1 MVNNVVILN
10 FSGRKV
16 GNCSAIQECISQHHA
31 NSNVRS
37 YHIDREFQT
46 CGNCDYECLKPDAS
60 CPNVT
65 VIQREAMNAV
75 CESDI
80 TYYIIPNYCGMPSG
94 NYFAINERSVGYFNM
109 NRDLL
114 NQYLTVPKRFIIVSN
129 TESDF
134 FRKAMQQQTNQEI
147 VALYMKTS
155 TYQKRSTAGDML
167 DSEKAKAD
175 LMQFLSNTGL

>member
-1 MVNNVVILN
+1 
-10 FSGRKV
+10 
-16 GNCSAIQECISQHHA
+16 
-31 NSNVRS
+31 
-37 YHIDREFQT
+37 
-46 CGNCDYECLKPDAS
+46 
-60 CPNVT
+60 
-65 VIQREAMNAV
+65 
-75 CESDI
+75 
-80 TYYIIPNYCGMPSG
+80 MPSG

-167 DSEKAKAD
+167 DSEEAKAD